1 MEWAHN
7 VDIRLTDKKTFKAAG
22 VVETA
27 ATL

>member
-1 MEWAHN
+1 MEWVHN
-7 VDIRLTDKKTFKAAG
+7 VDIRWTNKKAFKAAG